1 MEEYYRESYR
11 DFGDLLKRNFDV
23 AEKLLYSKGIRLN
36 DTNEPETIK
45 PWMSR
50 ELIVYPTEYD
60 FGLYQLQDGLYK
72 TYGFADNEY
81 YSLLD
86 PMDFVDMNTFGEHIA
101 RQLDNDGRHVYTG
114 DCVVESPYGFK

>member
-11 DFGDLLKRNFDV
+11 DFSDLLKRNFDV

-36 DTNEPETIK
+36 DTNEPESIES
-45 PWMSR
+45 WMSR

-101 RQLDNDGRHVYTG
+101 RQLDNDGRYIYAG
-114 DCVVESPYGFK
+114 DCVIESPYGFK